1 MHITRFQVGPR
12 EDRGAEA
19 TLACSGVVV
28 DHNTSSLNTSTKPE
42 KVSVNAELMKVR
54 DC

>member
-1 MHITRFQVGPR
+1 MGSEMCIR
-12 EDRGAEA
+12 DRA
-19 TLACSGVVV
+19 TLACSGVVI